1 MRIMNLTAIWA
12 RLQLC
17 INFFA
22 IRMRA
27 GYVIIIAMAIALW
40 KLTPSSP
47 PVKIRPIGTGVFGTF
62 MAQEM
67 ENVDSLEDCT
77 KLVF

>member
-1 MRIMNLTAIWA
+1 
-12 RLQLC
+12 
-17 INFFA
+17 
-22 IRMRA
+22 MRA

-40 KLTPSSP
+40 KLTLSSP